1 MRRIGTLNGRAV
13 VQGDPNIVK
22 PNEILLQNKEEKD
35 SFAIVDKDNNIL
47 GLVGEWDY
55 KSISFGL
62 LIQYIRNLGFK
73 IREGSRQ
80 REPG

>member
-1 MRRIGTLNGRAV
+1 MRRIGTLNGRAI

-62 LIQYIRNLGFK
+62 LVQYIRNLGFK
-73 IREGSRQ
+73 IDTSKIEIN
-80 REPG
+80 

>member
-1 MRRIGTLNGRAV
+1 MKRIGTLNGRAV

-73 IREGSRQ
+73 IDTSKIEIN
-80 REPG
+80 